1 MIFTLY
7 WGRVDVL
14 RCISFRSTA
23 RRFNYMYI
31 CIYSLKNLFPF
42 SATYFNHSLQKTA
55 PWQLL
60 SGSDPPPVSTGK
72 QRCGVFTLGAISLST
87 SAASVCPL
95 GLLVAAWLGSGVFT
109 NDSTCFRPFWDRTD
123 PCSWPGGGHWGRR
136 GSWDLCFGQLKPFP
150 DVTHLQEKGHFALT
164 TLSCFFF

>member
-1 MIFTLY
+1 
-7 WGRVDVL
+7 
-14 RCISFRSTA
+14 
-23 RRFNYMYI
+23 MYLFFKKSLP
-31 CIYSLKNLFPF
+31 IYYKILSRL

-109 NDSTCFRPFWDRTD
+109 NNSTCFRPFWDRTD

-150 DVTHLQEKGHFALT
+150 DITHLQEKGHFALT